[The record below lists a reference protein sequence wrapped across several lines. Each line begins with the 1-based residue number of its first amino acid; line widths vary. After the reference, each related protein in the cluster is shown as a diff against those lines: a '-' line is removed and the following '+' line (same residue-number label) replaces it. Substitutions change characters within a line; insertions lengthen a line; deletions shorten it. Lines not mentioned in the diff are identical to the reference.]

1 MTSGLNGMSEDAW
14 EHLALDHLAESD
26 VWEPLH
32 GTKVAPG
39 SGMRETWAD
48 PAMQSVL
55 MAALVRLNPEVPTQ
69 HLQQAPD
76 GLNADGQLYWRL
88 LLRLQR
94 EVVFT
99 VEVDHWRARYTMVHQ
114 RVGQRFEVPWPGFD
128 APIVI
133 GPGWHHHHGQA
144 RIDM

>member
-1 MTSGLNGMSEDAW
+1 LKRDKQQRRQLIE
-14 EHLALDHLAESD
+14 
-26 VWEPLH
+26 
-32 GTKVAPG
+32 
-39 SGMRETWAD
+39 
-48 PAMQSVL
+48 
-55 MAALVRLNPEVPTQ
+55 
-69 HLQQAPD
+69 QAPD
-76 GLNADGQLYWRL
+76 GFNADGQLYWRL